1 MTAGG
6 EVLDWE
12 KSKDDAAMEGGA
24 KMMETCFTKA
34 YEAANY
40 GYEGL
45 CKDEPTRYCLSD
57 GSAMDGGKKCT
68 CTGLPTDAQIE
79 KLQSDCDAKG
89 QKQFSISGGNTDD
102 WDKKKMEG
110 AVAAM
115 GKSRKNC
122 FTKQMEN
129 HNYKITGVCTGTADT
144 CKFDRVTLMSHITTV
159 GSDRFDMECEC
170 LGIVTPAQI
179 IDIQDTC
186 DKKSRKVFMTAG
198 GHPEEYDKELIVAAT
213 KTLTATQS
221 SCTDKMLKSK
231 SVTLEGTCK
240 GTTDIC
246 IAGVQLVAP
255 YQMCDC
261 ENAAT
266 PEQLIEMDTACKKK
280 SSDAFVRTFGQAGGS
295 LASAYTAAAEM
306 QMENSKEKCFKK
318 QLKAASKTFTGYCE
332 GTAGSITAEKCDA
345 TSKCVCI
352 GSATPEEIGAVH
364 TTCEQEVMTDFVR
377 AGGDPTNFATAK
389 ENVGIKAINTEFSAC
404 YTKREK
410 SKLLV
415 KNSALKAGVAD
426 LLVLT
431 TAETDVIHTA
441 CTVKADADFVKAG
454 GNVTSPIAFHTAA
467 NEAAADAAL
476 NMGTGCF
483 QVLFRRNKYDHAT
496 VTPEQ
501 VMDMT
506 MQCAAKAR
514 KSFERAGGNVTNFQ
528 VDSSRRRQSQIA
540 ATAKGCQSTE
550 GVKFCNNFT
559 MAYDYMDRGGMP
571 EMADKD
577 VVEGLA
583 TMAVHEYENCVM
595 AENAMDNSACKFDA
609 EESYVKYGGM
619 PGDNFTM
626 AFNEA
631 KVGIMVAKVRADT
644 TYVVPD
650 MSIYGDQET
659 RQFQNGAEGTIANVF
674 SEALPGDNF
683 TELAMDVYA
692 RSGGNVTHFHSAQEN
707 AAMTTAAQVVGA
719 CAAKQAQQ
727 YTMYTSVT
735 MMDTMAIDAKMAEC
749 EVKACTMYAKIGNFT
764 SIDDV
769 TAQQE
774 CASATVTGEVHRQAL
789 HTTHNQTGFEALAD
803 EIQQIRDN
811 KDYPTEDLRDDK
823 NNFVIGYTK
832 DPTDQVCGATCTA
845 EIGRKIGNI
854 VGSASAC
861 EIGTPIESPG
871 GTNVKL
877 VGTCVFK
884 DVEAANK
891 GQDDFVKMAPS
902 FDLEPI
908 IVAATAKGRRL
919 GGRMTNNRQLA
930 GKMVVT
936 SSSTKSK
943 KNCRIG
949 QECKS
954 SYSKMSG
961 LSGGMIALIAIVCC
975 VVVVALVVVLVLVV
989 KKGGSDQ
996 R

>member
-1 MTAGG
+1 
-6 EVLDWE
+6 
-12 KSKDDAAMEGGA
+12 
-24 KMMETCFTKA
+24 
-34 YEAANY
+34 
-40 GYEGL
+40 
-45 CKDEPTRYCLSD
+45 
-57 GSAMDGGKKCT
+57 
-68 CTGLPTDAQIE
+68 
-79 KLQSDCDAKG
+79 
-89 QKQFSISGGNTDD
+89 
-102 WDKKKMEG
+102 
-110 AVAAM
+110 M
-115 GKSRKNC
+115 G
-122 FTKQMEN
+122 
-129 HNYKITGVCTGTADT
+129 
-144 CKFDRVTLMSHITTV
+144 
-159 GSDRFDMECEC
+159 
-170 LGIVTPAQI
+170 
-179 IDIQDTC
+179 
-186 DKKSRKVFMTAG
+186 
-198 GHPEEYDKELIVAAT
+198 
-213 KTLTATQS
+213 
-221 SCTDKMLKSK
+221 
-231 SVTLEGTCK
+231 
-240 GTTDIC
+240 
-246 IAGVQLVAP
+246 
-255 YQMCDC
+255 
-261 ENAAT
+261 
-266 PEQLIEMDTACKKK
+266 
-280 SSDAFVRTFGQAGGS
+280 
-295 LASAYTAAAEM
+295 TAAAEM

-318 QLKAASKTFTGYCE
+318 QLKAASKKFTGYCE
-332 GTAGSITAEKCDA
+332 GTAGSITAEECDA

-415 KNSALKAGVAD
+415 KNSATKAGVAE

-506 MQCAAKAR
+506 MQCAGKAR

-619 PGDNFTM
+619 
-626 AFNEA
+626 
-631 KVGIMVAKVRADT
+631 
-644 TYVVPD
+644 
-650 MSIYGDQET
+650 
-659 RQFQNGAEGTIANVF
+659 
-674 SEALPGDNF
+674 PGDNF

-823 NNFVIGYTK
+823 NNFVITYTK
-832 DPTDQVCGATCTA
+832 DPTDTVCDETATTA
-845 EIGRKIGNI
+845 IGRKIGNT

-884 DVEAANK
+884 DVEAA
-891 GQDDFVKMAPS
+891 
-902 FDLEPI
+902 
-908 IVAATAKGRRL
+908 
-919 GGRMTNNRQLA
+919 
-930 GKMVVT
+930 
-936 SSSTKSK
+936 
-943 KNCRIG
+943 
-949 QECKS
+949 
-954 SYSKMSG
+954 
-961 LSGGMIALIAIVCC
+961 
-975 VVVVALVVVLVLVV
+975 
-989 KKGGSDQ
+989 
-996 R
+996 

>member
-1 MTAGG
+1 
-6 EVLDWE
+6 
-12 KSKDDAAMEGGA
+12 
-24 KMMETCFTKA
+24 
-34 YEAANY
+34 
-40 GYEGL
+40 
-45 CKDEPTRYCLSD
+45 
-57 GSAMDGGKKCT
+57 
-68 CTGLPTDAQIE
+68 
-79 KLQSDCDAKG
+79 
-89 QKQFSISGGNTDD
+89 
-102 WDKKKMEG
+102 
-110 AVAAM
+110 M
-115 GKSRKNC
+115 G
-122 FTKQMEN
+122 EN

-159 GSDRFDMECEC
+159 GSDKFDMECEC
-170 LGIVTPAQI
+170 TGIVTPAQI

-318 QLKAASKTFTGYCE
+318 QLKAASKKFTGYCE
-332 GTAGSITAEKCDA
+332 GTAGSITAEECDA

-506 MQCAAKAR
+506 MQCAGKAR

-559 MAYDYMDRGGMP
+559 MAYDYMDRGCMP

-595 AENAMDNSACKFDA
+595 AEH
-609 EESYVKYGGM
+609 
-619 PGDNFTM
+619 
-626 AFNEA
+626 
-631 KVGIMVAKVRADT
+631 
-644 TYVVPD
+644 
-650 MSIYGDQET
+650 
-659 RQFQNGAEGTIANVF
+659 
-674 SEALPGDNF
+674 
-683 TELAMDVYA
+683 AMDVYA

-803 EIQQIRDN
+803 EIQQMRDN

-936 SSSTKSK
+936 SSSTNSK

-996 R
+996 RRVESFKMPKDGVVEMTTNPNPNSAIK